1 MEFPVTPVTAV
12 TEENVRFYSDF
23 TWRTN
28 GLFHPEKLRF
38 WSKTRGEKGKF
49 PATPHL
55 APTARRVAACG
66 PICGLA
72 GWRWGTDTTRPIW
85 GRVGELFGAPKK
97 QQEKGVA
104 SCAPHPG
111 HFCPQCGQ
119 LRDSTTGVVER
130 HFRRAVGSKT
140 EKSPAVTEQTA
151 GSQLNFKEEH
161 ENDKQQRKVRFLGS
175 RRKRRK
181 WSKRA

>member
-55 APTARRVAACG
+55 APVARRVAACG

-72 GWRWGTDTTRPIW
+72 GWRWGTDTTRPILE
-85 GRVGELFGAPKK
+85 RVGELFGTPKK

-104 SCAPHPG
+104 SCAPP
-111 HFCPQCGQ
+111 PQP
-119 LRDSTTGVVER
+119 LLPTV
-130 HFRRAVGSKT
+130 RAVAGFHHRRCRAAFSVGGGGKNR
-140 EKSPAVTEQTA
+140 KSPAVTEQPA
-151 GSQLNFKEEH
+151 GSQQNFKEEN
-161 ENDKQQRKVRFLGS
+161 ENDKQQRKVRFLAHAGS
-175 RRKRRK
+175 
-181 WSKRA
+181 